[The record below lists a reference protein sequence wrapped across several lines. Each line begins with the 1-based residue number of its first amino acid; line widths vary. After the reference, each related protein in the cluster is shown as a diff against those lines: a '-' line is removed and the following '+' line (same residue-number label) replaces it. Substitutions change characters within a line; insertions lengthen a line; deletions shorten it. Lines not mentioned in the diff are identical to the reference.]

1 VSWAAAL
8 LLAILQGITEF
19 LPVSSSGHLVLL
31 QNLLRRLGG
40 QRLEEELV
48 FDLLVHLGTL
58 LAVVVYFRAD
68 LARLAGNL
76 VAPASLTSSDGPLHN
91 GRRELG
97 LVALALVPTA
107 VLGLALRSSVEV
119 LLQRPAVVSGLIGV
133 TGLVLLSVRRFS
145 LSGRT
150 GSAGAEA
157 LTWVQAVGIG
167 AAQGLAVLPGLSRS
181 GLTIA
186 AGMALGLAP
195 MTAFRW
201 SFLLSIPAIL
211 GAAALEA
218 SLSPEAL
225 AHLGGK
231 EIMAALVAG
240 GVALAA
246 LAVLSRTLR
255 SARFH
260 LFAWYCFA
268 VALAGAILF
277 TVWQP

>member
-1 VSWAAAL
+1 VSWAAAI
-8 LLAILQGITEF
+8 LLAVIQGITEF

-31 QNLLRRLGG
+31 QNVL
-40 QRLEEELV
+40 QRLSGSRLTDELA

-68 LARLAGNL
+68 LARLARSL
-76 VAPASLTSSDGPLHN
+76 RAPTALTPADGPLHN

-97 LVALALVPTA
+97 LMALALVPTA
-107 VLGLALRSSVEV
+107 IVGLALRNSVEA

-133 TGLVLLSVRRFS
+133 TGLVLLSTRRFS
-145 LSGRT
+145 SAEST
-150 GSAGAEA
+150 GSPAGAG
-157 LTWVQAVGIG
+157 LTWVQALGIG

-211 GAAALEA
+211 GAALLEA
-218 SLSPEAL
+218 SLSPDVMT
-225 AHLGGK
+225 HLGGQAFT
-231 EIMAALVAG
+231 AALLAG
-240 GVALAA
+240 AVALVS
-246 LAVLSRTLR
+246 LAVLSRILQK
-255 SARFH
+255 ARFH

-268 VALAGAILF
+268 VALAGVTLF

>member
-31 QNLLRRLGG
+31 QNVL
-40 QRLEEELV
+40 QRLSGRHLPDELA

-58 LAVVVYFRAD
+58 LAVVIYFRAD
-68 LARLAGNL
+68 LARLARDL
-76 VAPASLTSSDGPLHN
+76 WAPTTLTPADGRLHN

-97 LVALALVPTA
+97 LMALALVPTA
-107 VLGLALRSSVEV
+107 VLGLALRSPVNA

-133 TGLVLLSVRRFS
+133 TGLVLLSTRRFS
-145 LSGRT
+145 SSGRT
-150 GSAGAEA
+150 GALAGEG
-157 LTWVQAVGIG
+157 LTWVQALGIG

-186 AGMALGLAP
+186 AGMALGLSP

-218 SLSPEAL
+218 SLSPGAMS
-225 AHLGGK
+225 HLGG
-231 EIMAALVAG
+231 MAYAAALVAG
-240 GVALAA
+240 AVALVA
-246 LAVLSRTLR
+246 LVVLSRALQK
-255 SARFH
+255 ARFH

-268 VALAGAILF
+268 VALGGVILF
-277 TVWQP
+277 TVWQA